1 MPLIRPLLL
10 CALSTIPGASWACR
24 APPAE
29 QLVNPDVQIALA
41 NDIVLAKVISAAPRF
56 QNGREVD
63 YQFLVVKRL
72 TGRDEQLFSLSGRAP
87 GRSRD
92 TTFDHHQDEAFWRR
106 GGGRVMNDADC
117 VIYPDFVV
125 GKTYLVF
132 RDRPV
137 TWRSFEEI
145 DTADGRS
152 LDDDK
157 WFAYVQAHARRDRNG
172 DTQR

>member
-1 MPLIRPLLL
+1 MPMIRPLLL
-10 CALSTIPGASWACR
+10 CALSIIPGASLACR
-24 APPAE
+24 VSPAE

-56 QNGREVD
+56 ENGREVD

-72 TGRDEQLFSLSGRAP
+72 TGHDEQLFSLSGRAP

-92 TTFDHHQDEAFWRR
+92 TTFDHHQDKAFWGR

-117 VIYPDFVV
+117 VIHPDFVV

-137 TWRSFEEI
+137 TRRSFEEI
-145 DTADGRS
+145 ETGDGRS
-152 LDDDK
+152 SDDDK
-157 WFAYVQAHARRDRNG
+157 WFAYVQGHVRRDRNE
-172 DTQR
+172 DP